1 MVIVPGTLGAMEFS
15 ALAAEFGVSGI
26 TVGEVDTAPH
36 VCRRRPRR
44 GALYEEKLQVSY
56 WEFCPLARQM
66 TLLMK
71 YVPYFRALFL
81 IKMSWNAGYLL

>member
-36 VCRRRPRR
+36 VCRKTSEA
-44 GALYEEKLQVSY
+44 GAV
-56 WEFCPLARQM
+56 
-66 TLLMK
+66 
-71 YVPYFRALFL
+71 
-81 IKMSWNAGYLL
+81 I